1 MKMYTRAVTY
11 DLNTKAMK
19 DAGLTKSEVTSVYN
33 EGKRVF
39 VKNGM
44 SDHQQFSMY
53 ATEDKPDALKT
64 VIKVVN
70 DLKIEAPTFCRY
82 LSRFAVVHIDDSV
95 DLTDILWKPGQEAA

>member
-1 MKMYTRAVTY
+1 MKMFTRAITY

-19 DAGLTKSEVTSVYN
+19 DDGLTKSEITAVYN

-70 DLKIEAPTFCRY
+70 DMKIDAPNFCRY
-82 LSRFAVVHIDDSV
+82 LSRFAIVHIDDSV
-95 DLTDILWKPGQEAA
+95 DLTDILGNTGEEAA

>member
-1 MKMYTRAVTY
+1 MFTRAITY

-19 DAGLTKSEVTSVYN
+19 EAGLTRSEVTSVYN

-95 DLTDILWKPGQEAA
+95 DLTDILWNTGHEAA